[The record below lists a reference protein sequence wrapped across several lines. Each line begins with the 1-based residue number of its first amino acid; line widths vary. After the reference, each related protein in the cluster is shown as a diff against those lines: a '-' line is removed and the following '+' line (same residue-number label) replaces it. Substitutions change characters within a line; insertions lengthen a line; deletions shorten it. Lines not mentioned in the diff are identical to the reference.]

1 MAQNLD
7 YFGMFD
13 YEAGDTDIYE
23 YTSEEFSTLIK
34 GLTGNGVSKNYLN
47 GFEAYAT
54 NLTVT
59 IDTGA
64 FFIDGRFGVNEY
76 AKTITLT
83 STPSSTVR
91 YDRIVGV
98 LDYANRTMAIDVL
111 TGTSAAKPSIEPT
124 STKTYIPLWAATV
137 NGSSVALNDERVFT
151 YSAANLQQE
160 LNDIVESFGD
170 VLPISKGG
178 TGATSATQAIYNL
191 GIAPSTI
198 GAAAASH
205 NHDISQITSL
215 STKLAAKADASH
227 THKLSD
233 LDGSLPLTKGGT
245 GATTFS
251 AARTNLGI
259 VVDTDEANITNP
271 YEGLILIK
279 ITN

>member
-1 MAQNLD
+1 MAQNLE

-13 YEAGDTDIYE
+13 YEAGDTDVYE

-34 GLTGNGVSKNYLN
+34 GLTSNGVSKNYLN
-47 GFEAYAT
+47 GFAATAT

-59 IDTGA
+59 VDTGA
-64 FFIDGRFGVNEY
+64 FFIEGRFGINEN

-83 STPSSTVR
+83 STPTSSIR

-111 TGTSAAKPSIEPT
+111 TGTSSAKPPIAAT
-124 STKTYIPLWAATV
+124 TTKTYIPLWAAKV
-137 NGSSVALNDERVFT
+137 SGSSVVLEDERVFT

-160 LNDIVESFGD
+160 LNEIIENYGD
-170 VLPISKGG
+170 TLTVAKGG
-178 TGATSATQAIYNL
+178 TGATTAAQARTNL
-191 GIAPSTI
+191 GITPSAI
-198 GAAAASH
+198 GAAASSH
-205 NHDISQITSL
+205 THTIANITNL
-215 STKLAAKADASH
+215 STQLAAKAEASH

-233 LDGSLPLTKGGT
+233 LDGTLPVTKGGT
-245 GATTFS
+245 GANTFT

-259 VVDTDEANITNP
+259 VIDTDEANITNP

-279 ITN
+279 LTN